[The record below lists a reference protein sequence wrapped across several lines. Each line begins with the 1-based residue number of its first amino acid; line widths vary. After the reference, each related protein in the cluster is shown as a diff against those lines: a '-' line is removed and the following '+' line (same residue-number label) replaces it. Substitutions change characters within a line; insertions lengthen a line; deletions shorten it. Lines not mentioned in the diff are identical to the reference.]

1 MASEFNPDV
10 AQIVGS
16 ILPGWAW
23 DEITMSNL
31 FHWFWPALSFLLAVL
46 WFWTVLRLRR
56 KASAVQTSVLRLTY
70 RAVEAEDVLKMAY
83 TLQEAGH
90 TMDLKELT
98 RSVGLPGVLA
108 GEIAGALVASE
119 WAEEDAQGI
128 MRLTKTGKARA
139 RELIRAHRLWERY
152 LVDRKGMPL
161 EAIHA
166 EADRREHDMTPQEIK
181 NLDDELEY
189 PAWDPHG
196 HAIPAPGRQVPSPQ
210 GQRLSEAGAQG
221 SRLRILFLDDE
232 PASLLA
238 QLIAL
243 GLKPG
248 EDIEVLDRQIDVL
261 QLRLN
266 GNVIPL
272 AMAAAK
278 HVSVMPAPAL
288 PVQLDEMPVGSRVR
302 VVEIEGKGKH
312 QRRMLDMGFVPG
324 AVVTVIRKAP
334 LGDPTEYRIKGT
346 AVALRQSDA
355 GSILVEELGNG

>member
-1 MASEFNPDV
+1 MLNF
-10 AQIVGS
+10 
-16 ILPGWAW
+16 
-23 DEITMSNL
+23 

-46 WFWTVLRLRR
+46 WFWAILRLRR
-56 KASAVQTSVLRLTY
+56 KASMAIKSVPRLTS
-70 RAVEAEDVLKMAY
+70 RPVEAEDVLKIAY

-90 TMDLKELT
+90 TLNGKELA
-98 RSVGLPGVLA
+98 RSVGLPGGLSREVA
-108 GEIAGALVASE
+108 EALVAFE
-119 WAEEDAQGI
+119 WAEENAQGV
-128 MRLTKTGKARA
+128 MRLTKTGEARA
-139 RELIRAHRLWERY
+139 RELIRAHRLWELY

-161 EAIHA
+161 EAVHA
-166 EADRREHDMTPQEIK
+166 EADRREHEMTPQEM
-181 NLDDELEY
+181 NSLDVELGY

-196 HAIPAPGRQVPSPQ
+196 HAIPAQGRRVPSPQ

-248 EDIEVLDRQIDVL
+248 EDVEVLDRQIDVL
-261 QLRLN
+261 RLRLN
-266 GNVIPL
+266 GIVIPL

-278 HVSVMPAPAL
+278 HVSVMPTPAL
-288 PVQLDEMPVGSRVR
+288 AVQLDEMPVGSRVR

-324 AVVTVIRKAP
+324 AEVTVIRKAP

-346 AVALRQSDA
+346 AVALRQRDA